1 MDLPAG
7 RYARPVDADRP
18 SRTAALAARLEA
30 ARGRAEALPGGSIIR
45 ETMDRE
51 RSLGGG
57 LIAGGVAYRLFL
69 WLVPLGLV
77 VAAVLSFW
85 SEHDPEGL
93 ESVAREFGVGAAAA
107 DSAAEALQSTDR
119 SVGILLATG
128 LGLLVWLSLGA
139 VRALVLAFAL
149 AWHLTP
155 PRIRRPLHA
164 VVVLNGLFVLHS
176 LGSAGVAWLYEQAGT
191 PSLLSALTLLALD
204 TAITVWGLWLLPR
217 RATRV
222 RELLPGAA
230 LVAGGVQFVQLAVIV
245 YFAPRLGRSEETYGA
260 LGVAATMLV
269 WLYVVSRLAIGAA
282 FLNATLWSRAHP
294 AEPADTVG

>member
-1 MDLPAG
+1 
-7 RYARPVDADRP
+7 
-18 SRTAALAARLEA
+18 
-30 ARGRAEALPGGSIIR
+30 
-45 ETMDRE
+45 
-51 RSLGGG
+51 

-69 WLVPLGLV
+69 WLMPLGLV

-85 SEHDPEGL
+85 SEHDPESL

-107 DSAAEALQSTDR
+107 DSAADALQSTDR
-119 SVGILLATG
+119 SVVILLATG

-139 VRALVLAFAL
+139 VRALVLAYAL
-149 AWHLTP
+149 AWHLQP
-155 PRIRRPLHA
+155 PPIRRPVYA
-164 VVVLNGLFVLHS
+164 IVVLNGLFLLHS

-191 PSLLSALTLLALD
+191 PSLLSVLTLVALD

-230 LVAGGVQFVQLAVIV
+230 LVAGGVQLVQLAVIV
-245 YFAPRLGRSEETYGA
+245 YFAPRLERSEETYGA

-269 WLYVVSRLAIGAA
+269 WLYVVSRLTIGAA
-282 FLNATLWSRAHP
+282 FLNATLWSRRRS
-294 AEPADTVG
+294 AEAADTAG